1 MAAQPVHWL
10 SYVAIGFA
18 LVLVAEG
25 LIYALFP
32 QGMKTM
38 LVRML
43 EVPASTLRSGGLVAI
58 IAGLGLLWL
67 VGPF

>member
-1 MAAQPVHWL
+1 MGAQLGHWL
-10 SYVAIGFA
+10 SYAVIGFA
-18 LVLVAEG
+18 LMLVVEG

-43 EVPASTLRSGGLVAI
+43 DVPASTLRTCGLVAV
-58 IAGLGLLWL
+58 IAGLALLGV

>member
-1 MAAQPVHWL
+1 MGAQFGHWL
-10 SYVAIGFA
+10 SYAVIGFA
-18 LVLVAEG
+18 LVLVLEG

-43 EVPASTLRSGGLVAI
+43 GVPASTLRTCGLVAV
-58 IAGLGLLWL
+58 IAGLGLLWV
-67 VGPF
+67 VGPI

>member
-1 MAAQPVHWL
+1 MGAQLGYWL
-10 SYVAIGFA
+10 SFAVIGFA
-18 LVLVAEG
+18 LVLVVEG

-43 EVPASTLRSGGLVAI
+43 DVPASTLRTCGLGAV
-58 IAGLGLLWL
+58 IAGLALLGV